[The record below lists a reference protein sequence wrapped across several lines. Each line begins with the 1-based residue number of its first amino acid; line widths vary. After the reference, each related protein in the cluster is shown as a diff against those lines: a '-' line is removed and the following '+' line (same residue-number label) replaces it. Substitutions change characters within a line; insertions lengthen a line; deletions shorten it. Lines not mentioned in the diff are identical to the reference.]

1 MKLATLS
8 YNDVQIVKGALSATR
23 AHFAQRTNAITPQP
37 SIGQTDD
44 PDMSER
50 PPVDWTAARA
60 FEGMATMAK
69 QLADELGTGI
79 KTPTLIR
86 CDEIPLANGIDE
98 DLELDEPYLDVYLTT
113 VAARMLI
120 QGALNAGMHVALEE
134 KPEGYRKRLAL
145 LERLSNA

>member
-8 YNDVQIVKGALSATR
+8 YNEVQIVKGALSATR
-23 AHFAQRTNAITPQP
+23 AHYARRANAVTPQP

-44 PDMSER
+44 PEMIDNSAI
-50 PPVDWTAARA
+50 DWTAGLA
-60 FEGMATMAK
+60 FQGMATIAK
-69 QLADELGTGI
+69 QLADELSTGI

-86 CDEIPLANGIDE
+86 CDEIPLADGIDE

-113 VAARMLI
+113 IAARSLI
-120 QGALNAGMHVALEE
+120 QGALHATIRVALEE

-145 LERLSNA
+145 IEQLSSA